1 MKNILILFALFVFA
15 TVPPSIGDM
24 IFNATFENPPHT
36 LNSAVATGSG
46 FSDRPDLTI
55 GSIVT
60 RAGLGDFSTQVASLE
75 PAGLMRFFS
84 STPTSSGLVLLS
96 WDMAMLS
103 FGSGGGPDTAA
114 VSISSD
120 GGGGAMYMFW
130 QTDNDFQIGG
140 TAAAAFSLGQQ
151 DHYEFLFDLDNDRY
165 DFAFNGVALLTNQSV
180 NASFNVQSVV
190 FAAENLQSPSYAV
203 DNFRWEIVPEP
214 STWMLISTGCLSVVY
229 GRRLLEK
236 KAFGQ

>member
-1 MKNILILFALFVFA
+1 MKYILILFALFVSA

-24 IFNATFENPPHT
+24 IFNATFEDPPHT
-36 LNSAVATGSG
+36 LNSLVATGGGVDQPSA
-46 FSDRPDLTI
+46 TI
-55 GSIVT
+55 GSVISRSGV
-60 RAGLGDFSTQVASLE
+60 ADFSTQVASLE
-75 PAGLMRFFS
+75 PAGQMGFFYA
-84 STPTSSGLVLLS
+84 PTTSAGLVLLS

-120 GGGGAMYMFW
+120 GGGGGAMYMFW

-180 NASFNVQSVV
+180 NAGFNVQSVV

-214 STWMLISTGCLSVVY
+214 STWMLISTGCLAAVY
-229 GRRLLEK
+229 VRRLLET
-236 KAFGQ
+236 KAAGR